1 MEKPHDKEG
10 TTHNE
15 GDNLPADPKSAT
27 ETGGSKPPPTRWKR
41 AWKSFSD
48 FFTAHVGWPLLSGIA
63 GLMVA
68 VILLL
73 GWPFAPSC
81 RFHEIDA
88 GLKAADQKSLSL
100 LKKTIERSKTQ
111 EEAALKIARDN
122 KDSLKIKATIDS
134 LKKLE
139 HKLLLRAFEQAY
151 KTDTFAWNAG
161 KLTIRPDLLDTMIS
175 KRYPPS
181 SLVYGYYDPEISRDT
196 FTISSPVSI
205 KPYHYNMDFFRKYPA
220 FAFWLFLGILQ
231 MVMWAL
237 MIPISLSAFNSI
249 GKLQKLSGTINR
261 LGKSFI
267 LAGIALVIFCVFLYW
282 DIIDDY
288 VFDDRHFMQGFNGR
302 IASYSVIG
310 YAISLLCLAGY
321 LYLTDSLS
329 QLQEPFNK
337 KSADLEVAR
346 KAKIQAAG
354 TDAAALAAIETD
366 PQIILLTAK
375 KKTIEDQFNEAKT
388 FFNLFLGMAA
398 LVLSMLIFWIA
409 SMFHAINSLEIFK
422 YYRAV
427 SGHNYAAN
435 DFIYLFG
442 GLHSIL
448 LAIFVLPAKFKI
460 MELNARFP
468 KPAESPASSTS
479 DFLKSLLKN
488 MGATIREVLVVS
500 SPLLASFLQ
509 NLFTSNT

>member
-1 MEKPHDKEG
+1 MEEPLDKEG
-10 TTHNE
+10 TMQNK
-15 GDNLPADPKSAT
+15 GDIPPED
-27 ETGGSKPPPTRWKR
+27 PPTSKWKG
-41 AWKSFSD
+41 AWRSFSN
-48 FFTAHVGWPLLSGIA
+48 FFTAHVGWPLLAGMA
-63 GLMVA
+63 GLIVA

-73 GWPFAPSC
+73 GWPFDQHC

-88 GLKAADQKSLSL
+88 GLQVADQNSLPL
-100 LKKTIERSKTQ
+100 LKRTIESAQKK
-111 EEAALKIARDN
+111 EEASLGIARIN
-122 KDSLKIKATIDS
+122 KPEDTAKIKIKIDS
-134 LKKLE
+134 IKKLE
-139 HKLLLRAFEQAY
+139 YKLMLRAFEQAY
-151 KTDTFAWNAG
+151 KVDTFAWNAG
-161 KLTIRPDLLDTMIS
+161 KLTIRPDLLERLIS

-181 SLVYGYYDPEISRDT
+181 SQVYGYYDPEISRDP

-205 KPYHYNMDFFRKYPA
+205 KDYYYNMEFFRKYPA

-237 MIPISLSAFNSI
+237 MIPISLSAFKSI
-249 GKLQKLSGTINR
+249 GELHQASGTINR

-267 LAGIALVIFCVFLYW
+267 LAAIALVIFCLFLYLG
-282 DIIDDY
+282 IIDDY
-288 VFDDRHFMQGFNGR
+288 VFQDRHFMQGFNGR

-310 YAISLLCLAGY
+310 YIISLLCLAGY

-329 QLQEPFNK
+329 QLQKLFNQR
-337 KSADLEVAR
+337 SADLELER
-346 KAKIQAAG
+346 KAQIQAASN
-354 TDAAALAAIETD
+354 DALALAAIETN
-366 PQIILLTAK
+366 PVIINLTAE

-398 LVLSMLIFWIA
+398 LVLSMLIFWVA
-409 SMFHAINSLEIFK
+409 SMFNAINSLEVFK
-422 YYRAV
+422 YYKAV
-427 SGHNYAAN
+427 SGHNFAAN

-468 KPAESPASSTS
+468 KPADSPASSTG
-479 DFLKSLLKN
+479 DFLKGLLKN
-488 MGATIREVLVVS
+488 MGTTIREILVVS